1 MGLFTSLSVIIFLH
15 SLLRTLAEDSGRWW
29 GPFYGLKNVTGRR

>member
-1 MGLFTSLSVIIFLH
+1 MGLFTSLSVIIFLN

-29 GPFYGLKNVTGRR
+29 GPFYAVKDVTGRR